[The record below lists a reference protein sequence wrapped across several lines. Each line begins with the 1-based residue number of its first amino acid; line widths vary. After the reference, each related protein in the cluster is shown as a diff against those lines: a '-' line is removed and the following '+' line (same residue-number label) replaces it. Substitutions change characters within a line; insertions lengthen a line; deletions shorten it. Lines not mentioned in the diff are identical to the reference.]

1 MPTNR
6 MEKDDLVANTI
17 TFTPDD
23 GALNSPNPTLPN
35 VTVDVI
41 TLDAIGGIVDPA
53 SAGTFTVWYKT
64 DENGG
69 FKTPGTNPVIAFG
82 EAAGS
87 SGADGAAVAAQFT
100 DLPLEIKVVP
110 DSVVGAAAYR
120 VLVKQFS

>member
-1 MPTNR
+1 

-17 TFTPDD
+17 TFTQAD
-23 GALNSPNPTLPN
+23 GATDGPNPTLPN

-41 TLDAIGGIVDPA
+41 TLDGVGGAVDPA

-64 DENGG
+64 DVDGG
-69 FKTPGTNPVIAFG
+69 FKTPAVNPIIEFG

-87 SGADGAAVAAQFT
+87 GGADGAAVGASFV

-110 DSVVGAAAYR
+110 AGVVGAAAYR
-120 VLVKQFS
+120 VLVKQHS